1 MQKEIILIIGGPGSG
16 KTSIINALTAN
27 GYCCYPEI
35 SREVTLKAKADGID
49 QLFLNNPL
57 LFSEMLLEGRVQQF
71 KNAEKEPHEIVF
83 IDRGIPDV
91 LAYMNFIGDQYPE
104 NFNKAC
110 QEHKYT
116 KIFVLPPWQEIYV
129 SDNERYESFDEA
141 QTIHNHL
148 IMTYESYGYDLIEI
162 PKESVENRVSYILN
176 ALK

>member
-1 MQKEIILIIGGPGSG
+1 MFWHIWIL
-16 KTSIINALTAN
+16 
-27 GYCCYPEI
+27 
-35 SREVTLKAKADGID
+35 
-49 QLFLNNPL
+49 F
-57 LFSEMLLEGRVQQF
+57 
-71 KNAEKEPHEIVF
+71 
-83 IDRGIPDV
+83 
-91 LAYMNFIGDQYPE
+91 GDQYPE